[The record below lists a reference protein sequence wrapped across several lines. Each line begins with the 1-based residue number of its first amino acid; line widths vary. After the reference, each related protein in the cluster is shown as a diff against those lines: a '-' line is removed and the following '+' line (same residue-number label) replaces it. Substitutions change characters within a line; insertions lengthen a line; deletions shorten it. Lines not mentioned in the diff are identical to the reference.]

1 MVDKVWDELGPIDVL
16 VNNAGIILAQ
26 ISMGRSGDPREIGR
40 VVAFFAS
47 DDSSYLTGQSI
58 HVDGGWVGK

>member
-1 MVDKVWDELGPIDVL
+1 M
-16 VNNAGIILAQ
+16 
-26 ISMGRSGDPREIGR
+26 PREIGT

-47 DDSSYLTGQSI
+47 DDASYLTGQSI